1 MQSRHDRRRA
11 VVRTRALARPTFA
24 GSGPAAAWAVT
35 LLAAMALLLAGLA
48 SPARAVPESF
58 ADLAEKMLPTV
69 VSISTSQVVGGSS
82 TTDGPQIPP
91 GTPFEDLFRDFFNNN
106 PHGNGN
112 GDAPRR
118 RAAAFGSGFIID
130 PSGYI
135 VTNNHVIEDAD
146 EITVILHDDTRYP
159 AKIIGRDDK
168 TDIALLKVEP
178 TTPLPS
184 TSWGD
189 SNRARIGD
197 WVVAIGGPFGLGGT
211 VTAGI
216 ISSLKRNINAGP
228 YDNFIQTDASIN
240 RGNSGGPMFNMAG
253 EVIGVNTAIFSTT
266 GGSVG
271 IGFAV
276 PSAIV
281 QRVVAQLRE
290 FGRTK
295 RGWLGVRI
303 QTVTDE
309 IAESLRLD
317 SARGALVAS
326 VTEKGPAE
334 AAKIEPGDVVLTFD
348 GKPVDSMREL
358 PRIVAETPI
367 GKKVPVEV
375 WRKGK
380 TVKLQ
385 VVIGELEESEVE
397 QASAKP
403 DGATPDARPTDIE
416 ALGLSVTGIT
426 DTLREEFGLP
436 AGLSGVLITGVAAD
450 GTAAEKGLR
459 PGDVI
464 VEVGQE
470 EVRTPAQ
477 IVAKVTEARESGR
490 KSVLLLVN
498 RKGDLRFFAVRI

>member
-1 MQSRHDRRRA
+1 MTIGIA
-11 VVRTRALARPTFA
+11 AL
-24 GSGPAAAWAVT
+24 GIV
-35 LLAAMALLLAGLA
+35 ALLLSAGA
-48 SPARAVPESF
+48 GMARSAPDSF
-58 ADLAEKMLPTV
+58 ADLAEEMLPKV
-69 VSISTSQVVGGSS
+69 VSISTSQVVGG
-82 TTDGPQIPP
+82 GGAAEAPEIPP
-91 GTPFEDLFRDFFNNN
+91 GTPFEDLFRDFFNQN
-106 PHGNGN
+106 PRGN

-130 PSGYI
+130 PSGYV

-168 TDIALLKVEP
+168 TDIALLKIEP
-178 TTPLPS
+178 TTPLPA
-184 TSWGD
+184 TRWGD
-189 SNRARIGD
+189 STKARIGD

-240 RGNSGGPMFNMAG
+240 RGNSGGPMFNVDG

-276 PSAIV
+276 PSSIV
-281 QRVVAQLRE
+281 QRVVTQLRE

-309 IAESLRLD
+309 IAETIGLD
-317 SARGALVAS
+317 EARGAMVAS
-326 VTEKGPAE
+326 VADDGPAR

-367 GKKVPVEV
+367 GKEVDVEV

-380 TVKLQ
+380 KVALKVT
-385 VVIGELEESEVE
+385 IGELDESGVE
-397 QASAKP
+397 TASAR
-403 DGATPDARPTDIE
+403 PDADAPEAQQTDIDT
-416 ALGLSVTGIT
+416 LGLTVTGIS
-426 DTLREEFGLP
+426 DSLREEFNLPKGLN
-436 AGLSGVLITGVAAD
+436 GVLITGVAAN
-450 GTAAEKGLR
+450 GSAAEKGLR

-470 EVRTPAQ
+470 EVRTPAE
-477 IVAKVTEARESGR
+477 IAAKVDEARENGR

-498 RKGDLRFFAVRI
+498 RDGDLRFFAVRI

>member
-1 MQSRHDRRRA
+1 MTAWPLIATRYA
-11 VVRTRALARPTFA
+11 VVLLA
-24 GSGPAAAWAVT
+24 
-35 LLAAMALLLAGLA
+35 LLAAALLGWTGT
-48 SPARAVPESF
+48 ARAAPDSF
-58 ADLAEKMLPTV
+58 ADLAEEMLPKV
-69 VSISTSQVVGGSS
+69 VSISTSQVVGGASS
-82 TTDGPQIPP
+82 TDGPQIPP
-91 GTPFEDLFRDFFNNN
+91 GTPFEDLFRDFFNQN
-106 PHGNGN
+106 PRGNGEE
-112 GDAPRR
+112 PRR

-135 VTNNHVIEDAD
+135 VTNNHVIDGAD
-146 EITVILHDDTRYP
+146 EITVILFDDTRYP
-159 AKIIGRDDK
+159 ARIVGRDDK
-168 TDIALLKVEP
+168 TDIALLKIEP
-178 TTPLPS
+178 DTPLPA
-184 TSWGD
+184 TRWGD
-189 SNRARIGD
+189 SAKARIGD

-216 ISSLKRNINAGP
+216 VSSLKRNINSGP

-240 RGNSGGPMFNMAG
+240 RGNSGGPMFNMKG

-276 PSAIV
+276 PSSIV
-281 QRVVAQLRE
+281 QRVVAQLQE

-309 IAESLRLD
+309 IAETLGLD
-317 SARGALVAS
+317 KARGAMIAS
-326 VTEKGPAE
+326 VTKEGPAE
-334 AAKIEPGDVVLTFD
+334 AAKIEAGDVVLTFD

-367 GKKVPVEV
+367 GRKVPVEV

-380 TVKLQ
+380 PVTLQ
-385 VVIGELEESEVE
+385 VVIGELEETAVAV
-397 QASAKP
+397 ASARP
-403 DGATPDARPTDIE
+403 DAETPDTKQTDID
-416 ALGLSVTGIT
+416 ALGLTVTGVT
-426 DTLREEFGLP
+426 DALRQEFDLP
-436 AGLSGVLITGVAAD
+436 ADLRGVLITGVAAD
-450 GTAAEKGLR
+450 SGAAEKGLR

-470 EVRTPAQ
+470 EVRAPSQ
-477 IVAKVTEARESGR
+477 IVDKVAEARETGR
-490 KSVLLLVN
+490 KSVLLLIN

>member
-1 MQSRHDRRRA
+1 MW
-11 VVRTRALARPTFA
+11 
-24 GSGPAAAWAVT
+24 AAAASNG
-35 LLAAMALLLAGLA
+35 LLAAALVLALCVWGGA
-48 SPARAVPESF
+48 VRATTPDSF
-58 ADLAEKMLPTV
+58 ADLAEEMLPKV
-69 VSISTSQVVGGSS
+69 VSISTSQVVGG
-82 TTDGPQIPP
+82 GGKAQVPQIPP
-91 GTPFEDLFRDFFNNN
+91 GTPFEDLFRDFFNNG
-106 PHGNGN
+106 PRGNGN
-112 GDAPRR
+112 GELERR

-135 VTNNHVIEDAD
+135 VTNNHVIDGAD
-146 EITVILHDDTRYP
+146 EITVILYDDTRYP
-159 AKIIGRDDK
+159 ATIVGRDDK
-168 TDIALLKVEP
+168 TDIALLKIESDK
-178 TTPLPS
+178 PLPA
-184 TSWGD
+184 TRWGD
-189 SNRARIGD
+189 SNKARIGD
-197 WVVAIGGPFGLGGT
+197 WVLAIGGPFGLGGT

-216 ISSLKRNINAGP
+216 VSSLKRNINAGP

-240 RGNSGGPMFNMAG
+240 RGNSGGPMFNVGG

-303 QTVTDE
+303 QSVTDE
-309 IAESLRLD
+309 IADSLGLD
-317 SARGALVAS
+317 RARGALIAS
-326 VTEKGPAE
+326 ISEKGPAE

-367 GKKVPVEV
+367 GTKVPLEV

-380 TVKLQ
+380 LVTLQ
-385 VVIGELEESEVE
+385 VEIGELEESAVVT
-397 QASAKP
+397 ASAKP
-403 DGATPDARPTDIE
+403 DTSTPEARQTDIDE
-416 ALGLSVTGIT
+416 IGLTVTGIT
-426 DTLREEFGLP
+426 EALREEFALP
-436 AGLSGVLITGVAAD
+436 PDLQGVLITGVAAN
-450 GTAAEKGLR
+450 GGAAEKGLR

-470 EVRTPAQ
+470 EVRTPAA
-477 IVAKVTEARESGR
+477 IADKVAEARDSGR